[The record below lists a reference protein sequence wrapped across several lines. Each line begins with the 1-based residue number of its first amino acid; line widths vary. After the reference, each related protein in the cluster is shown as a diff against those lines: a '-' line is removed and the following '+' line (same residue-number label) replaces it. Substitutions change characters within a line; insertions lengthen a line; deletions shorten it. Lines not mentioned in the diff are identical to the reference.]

1 MHLGITIKDKLQ
13 KVTSIF
19 IYSGL
24 FKDYVL
30 VTQCIFII
38 RWTPMDFP

>member
-24 FKDYVL
+24 FKGLCVGYS
-30 VTQCIFII
+30 IYFHN
-38 RWTPMDFP
+38 